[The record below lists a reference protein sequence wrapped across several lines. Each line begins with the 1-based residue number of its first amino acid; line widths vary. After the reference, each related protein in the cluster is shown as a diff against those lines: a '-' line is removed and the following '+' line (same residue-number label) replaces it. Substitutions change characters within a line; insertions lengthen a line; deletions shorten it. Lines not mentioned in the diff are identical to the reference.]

1 MKLFTISR
9 LLIFLVLHIAICTC
23 VVNGQVTV
31 TGQVFAEVVDVI
43 TATETSQLNFGRFSP
58 GPQGGEII
66 ISPGGE
72 ISTTGTVVMSGGVHN
87 AATFNITGEEGAT
100 FSITLPAGSV
110 TLKHINDSKTMEV
123 SAWVSDPPV
132 GAGTGI
138 SDDGSQV
145 VKVGATLEVG
155 IRNDNPVG
163 LYSGSYSITFAYN

>member
-31 TGQVFAEVVDVI
+31 TAEGIDM
-43 TATETSQLNFGRFSP
+43 
-58 GPQGGEII
+58 
-66 ISPGGE
+66 
-72 ISTTGTVVMSGGVHN
+72 GTVVMSGGVHN

>member
-1 MKLFTISR
+1 VALYLAISMR
-9 LLIFLVLHIAICTC
+9 GVDA
-23 VVNGQVTV
+23 QVTV
-31 TGQVFAEVVDVI
+31 TGQVFAEVVEVI

-58 GPQGGEII
+58 GSQGGEII
-66 ISPGGE
+66 ITPDGN

-100 FSITLPAGSV
+100 FSVTLPAGPV
-110 TLKHINDSKTMEV
+110 TLNHINDAKTMV
-123 SAWVSDPPV
+123 VDTWVSDPSQ
-132 GAGTGI
+132 GMWI
-138 SDDGSQV
+138 DLSDYGSQV

>member
-1 MKLFTISR
+1 MLITILRLSLFVALYLAISMR
-9 LLIFLVLHIAICTC
+9 GVDA
-23 VVNGQVTV
+23 QVTV
-31 TGQVFAEVVDVI
+31 TGQVFAEVVEVI

-58 GPQGGEII
+58 GSQGGEII
-66 ISPGGE
+66 ITPDGN

-100 FSITLPAGSV
+100 FSVTLPAGPV
-110 TLKHINDSKTMEV
+110 TLNHINDAKTMV
-123 SAWVSDPPV
+123 VDTWVSDPSQ
-132 GAGTGI
+132 GMWI
-138 SDDGSQV
+138 DLSDYGSQV